1 MEIPPR
7 ELETERLVLRAW
19 RLEDAPALRAALD
32 ANDAHLRPWIPFMRR
47 EPRSLE
53 GTREDV
59 GRYIADFEAGR
70 HFRYVIW
77 AGEALA
83 GEVMLLGRAGPEAL
97 EIGYWLDAGCCGRGY
112 ATEASRA
119 MVGLVF
125 GHFGVGRVVFRCDER
140 NGASGAV
147 PAKLGARVARVVT
160 VEEGARLQVWVLEGP
175 GELKSG

>member
-1 MEIPPR
+1 MGLGACR
-7 ELETERLVLRAW
+7 HTEAPTGDQYDDFIRGTRPLCPSS
-19 RLEDAPALRAALD
+19 PALGTG
-32 ANDAHLRPWIPFMRR
+32 LRPCRFG
-47 EPRSLE
+47 L
-53 GTREDV
+53 GGGV
-59 GRYIADFEAGR
+59 GRG
-70 HFRYVIW
+70 
-77 AGEALA
+77 GS
-83 GEVMLLGRAGPEAL
+83 GLLGGRAGPEAL